1 MDFPPANGWCST
13 SCKWLSTS
21 FTATNASSTASKIY
35 GATRPEYIGK
45 QRRDINWRCGRSY
58 LDHPVL
64 IESRD
69 KCQRLRARLADK
81 LPTIYLGDGEV
92 AGVGLGGACGAVPGE
107 PCGPG
112 VGGGLASSSSTSK
125 IRVALGPSSGLTDRS
140 PYARFDGTN
149 T

>member
-1 MDFPPANGWCST
+1 MDGARLPASGYPYLSPRQTCLLQPRGFMGRRAAST
-13 SCKWLSTS
+13 LGSGGGTL
-21 FTATNASSTASKIY
+21 
-35 GATRPEYIGK
+35 IG
-45 QRRDINWRCGRSY
+45 RCGRSY
-58 LDHPVL
+58 ADHPVL

-69 KCQRLRARLADK
+69 NCQRLRARLTDK

-92 AGVGLGGACGAVPGE
+92 AGLGLGGACGAAPGE